1 MKIEDVEVGMK
12 VKLISTLFTDSKELG
27 YYEDTMLSV
36 GDFGEVIL
44 VDYDDNSVRF
54 SDNYW
59 YSVKDLEPY
68 SEAQQVSDNT
78 NIGNLTVSIS
88 LEDKREIA
96 KDILKIVLNDFNKV
110 ISDAI
115 DQLDVDD
122 NDDEVVEIKQA
133 ENVLNQFTDQKMTEI
148 VEQALKEAFKETF
161 LNTLNQPL

>member
-12 VKLISTLFTDSKELG
+12 VKLISTFHTDDELG
-27 YYEDTMLSV
+27 YSENSMLSV
-36 GDFGEVIL
+36 GGIGEVIC
-44 VDYDDNSVRF
+44 VDDDVNVNL

-68 SEAQQVSDNT
+68 KETNQNPDST

-88 LEDKREIA
+88 LEDKQEIA

-115 DQLDVDD
+115 VELDVADSED
-122 NDDEVVEIKQA
+122 GVVEIKQA

-148 VEQALKEAFKETF
+148 AEQALKEAFKETF
-161 LNTLNQPL
+161 LNSLNK